1 MALSVQRYTLCMT
14 VVCVIPSYRAKASI
28 KEVAINALDYC
39 DRVVVVDDGCPEQT
53 GKEVLG
59 IHDSITVIFREVN
72 GGVGA
77 ATKTGVEEALR
88 IGASIVVKLDA
99 DGQMDASRI
108 PELLRPL
115 ETGLADF
122 CKGTRFDS
130 PEDLEGMPKVRLLG
144 NAFLSLIN
152 KFTTGYWTLNDPTNG
167 FIAFSQKFATGI
179 NWRKIED
186 GYFFESDLLFRSR
199 LISARI
205 VQLRMSSIYQGERS
219 SLRPLRQIIPFTMSH
234 TKNQL
239 KRLAYMY
246 FVREWNMG
254 TIYFLSSLLSLIFGV
269 AAAIMALNQAAVGAI
284 GTGTAV
290 ASSLGFIM
298 SVQFITQFLT
308 VDIASE
314 PKPGRM

>member
-1 MALSVQRYTLCMT
+1 MALTVQRYTLSVT
-14 VVCVIPSYRAKASI
+14 VACVIPSFRARASI
-28 KEVAINALDYC
+28 REVAISAMNYC
-39 DRVVVVDDGCPEQT
+39 DVVIVVDDGCPEQT

-59 IHDSITVIFREVN
+59 IHDSITVIFRDEN

-108 PELLRPL
+108 PELVKPL
-115 ETGLADF
+115 QSGSADF

-130 PEDLEGMPKVRLLG
+130 PEDLEGMPRVRLVG

-152 KFTTGYWTLNDPTNG
+152 KFTSGYWTLNDPTNG
-167 FIAFSQKFATGI
+167 FIAFSQKFAMEV

-205 VQLRMSSIYQGERS
+205 VQLRMRSIYQGERS

-239 KRLAYMY
+239 KRLLYMY

-254 TIYFLSSLLSLIFGV
+254 TVYLFAGTLSFFSAVV
-269 AAAIMALNQAAVGAI
+269 ASFSAFAQAAIGSV

-290 ASSLGFIM
+290 LASMGYILW
-298 SVQFITQFLT
+298 VQFTTAFLT
-308 VDIASE
+308 VDISSE
-314 PKPGRM
+314 PR